1 MRSRPVQSR
10 PVASIAVKVARAATA
25 LLLTAAVSGATPT
38 AAVADEGPAPTPP
51 QRQLLATGHADLVS
65 VFLEAGSL
73 VVAGQ
78 SDVDR
83 VATRFDPSRTTVNVT
98 DAALR
103 PAPGSPAYDFLGV
116 PAGTPVHVVP
126 QAFQP
131 GVLWAGWNTESVPRG
146 ALVGDAVD
154 VTLREVR
161 GPGRVEVYLSG
172 VDGPERVWS
181 SHDPGLR
188 TLRVAVPTHAH
199 ANWAFTAPGVYEL
212 EFAASATASSGA
224 PLNSAPARYVVVVGP
239 LTATPTTTSLDVA
252 GTVGGLR
259 LTGRVTGGPPH
270 LHGGVPTGW
279 VEFHGHHAGGDEVV
293 GHVAVHDGQA
303 VLEVPD
309 DVTALAHTARFVP
322 AVADLVAPSRSPAVA
337 NPRAPPGAAVVGV
350 RDRYAVGETI
360 TATAL
365 VTPPR
370 PGHTVA
376 WWTRKGTIATP
387 RGTDET
393 LALAATADLDGAHL
407 GFDLV
412 APDGRT
418 VTSARTVALRVTQA
432 PGPTTTTTA
441 APTTAPSPTTAP
453 EAPPVE
459 PPTNST
465 AAPCVPTEVT
475 RTSEPGVAEVV
486 TDGHFDYGPVVES
499 GSLTARVKD
508 DRDGTPV
515 WRDPAG
521 YVFHLTD
528 AARTTPPAGP
538 GYDFLGS
545 GPVWTIPLTQQ
556 PGVPWIGWNTQ
567 HPSVPAAV
575 AGDITMTLEGLVGPG
590 RLAVY
595 GQDPFGGVGARHFG
609 TVEGFPRSTTVPVG
623 RSGVHVHAV
632 WAFTAPGAYSAT
644 FSFSGTV
651 DGRPLSARSTLA
663 FHVGP
668 GDPTAARTAPE
679 VVETV
684 GRTADGREC
693 ALGTPGLASTG
704 LGGEH
709 LLGLA
714 VAAVL
719 LIPLGLLLTSLA
731 TLAAARRRS

>member
-1 MRSRPVQSR
+1 MRSST
-10 PVASIAVKVARAATA
+10 VKSPARKPFAAKLTRVATA
-25 LLLTAAVSGATPT
+25 LLITMSATGGTAMAG
-38 AAVADEGPAPTPP
+38 EGPAPAPP

-83 VATRFDPSRTTVNVT
+83 VTTGFDPARTTVNVT

-103 PAPGSPAYDFLGV
+103 PAPGSPAYAFLGV

-154 VTLREVR
+154 ITLREVR

-212 EFAASATASSGA
+212 EFAASATASTGA
-224 PLNSAPARYVVVVGP
+224 PLTSTPARYVVVVGP
-239 LTATPTTTSLDVA
+239 IAPEPTTTSLDVA
-252 GTVGGLR
+252 DVADGLR

-270 LHGGVPTGW
+270 LHGGVPAGW
-279 VEFHGHHAGGDEVV
+279 VEFHAHHPDRDEVV
-293 GHVAVHDGQA
+293 GHVAVDGGQA
-303 VLEVPD
+303 VLQIPED
-309 DVTALAHTARFVP
+309 ITALAHTARFVP
-322 AVADLVAPSRSPAVA
+322 EIADLVAPSWSPAVA

-360 TATAL
+360 TATAV
-365 VTPPR
+365 VTPAR
-370 PGHTVA
+370 PGHVVS
-376 WWTRKGTIATP
+376 WWTRKGATTTP
-387 RGTDET
+387 RGTGET
-393 LALAATADLDGAHL
+393 LALPATTDLDGAEL

-412 APDGRT
+412 DPEGNTA
-418 VTSARTVALRVTQA
+418 VSAQAVALRVD
-432 PGPTTTTTA
+432 PTTPPTTPTTA
-441 APTTAPSPTTAP
+441 APTTAPHPTTVP
-453 EAPPVE
+453 GPP
-459 PPTNST
+459 PSTPTPTST

-475 RTSEPGVAEVV
+475 RTSETGAAEVV
-486 TDGHFDYGPVVES
+486 ADGHFDYGPVAES
-499 GSLTARVKD
+499 GVLTARVKD
-508 DRDGTPV
+508 DRDGTPT

-528 AARTTPPAGP
+528 AARTTPPAGS

-545 GPVWTIPLTQQ
+545 GPVWTIPLTQS

-575 AGDITMTLEGLVGPG
+575 AGDITMTLESLEGPG

-595 GQDPFGGVGARHFG
+595 GQDPFGGIGDRHFG

-632 WAFTAPGAYSAT
+632 WAFTAPGAYSAE

-651 DGRPLSARSTLA
+651 DGRPLSAKSTLA

-668 GDPTAARTAPE
+668 GDPTAARTAAP

-693 ALGTPGLASTG
+693 ALGAAGLASTG

-714 VAAVL
+714 VVAAL